1 MIMDKQFGM
10 EKELIDKISNELQ
23 TFYFVGFAIVF
34 GSVGEGRAT
43 NISDVDIGVYVKEDV
58 PLTSLGLLSAR
69 CETVSG
75 RKVDLVI
82 LNNLYKKKPVLAYEI
97 AAKGYL
103 LFSRDRNDYVEF
115 KKNTFL
121 YYLDTMPLRNEVDKS
136 FMKRLN
142 SGKFGKRNYA

>member
-82 LNNLYKKKPVLAYEI
+82 LFIKRNLFWLMKSRLRDTF
-97 AAKGYL
+97 
-103 LFSRDRNDYVEF
+103 FSPG
-115 KKNTFL
+115 TG
-121 YYLDTMPLRNEVDKS
+121 MI
-136 FMKRLN
+136 MLN
-142 SGKFGKRNYA
+142 SRKIHFCIILTPCL